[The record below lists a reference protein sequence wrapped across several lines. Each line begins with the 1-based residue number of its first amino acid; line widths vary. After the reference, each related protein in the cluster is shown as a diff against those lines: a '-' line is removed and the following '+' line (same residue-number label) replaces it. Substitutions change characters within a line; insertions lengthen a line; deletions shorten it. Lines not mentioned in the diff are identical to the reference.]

1 MLPDHSFGKS
11 LDLEIKWRQRFLYF
25 KIQEPDEL
33 LLSGTCKLCL
43 ETELLTSLPRQ
54 HKVNEPNT

>member
-1 MLPDHSFGKS
+1 MLPDCSFGD
-11 LDLEIKWRQRFLYF
+11 LLNLEIKLRPRLLYV

-33 LLSGTCKLCL
+33 LLSATCKLCP
-43 ETELLTSLPRQ
+43 EAELLPSLPRQ